1 MPDGAETP
9 EAGHGRS
16 TNGSRHAPGFR
27 PLRTDPPPHL
37 FATWWLRY
45 LLFLSQTIGVV
56 VVLLHEYAAPGGMDA
71 TVIVVPHVLAA
82 TMLVAWS
89 ALAMLDA
96 ARLIPPAR
104 YARPA
109 RARVAVVLWL
119 LAFAAPVAAVA
130 TVRRAQVRFTEGD
143 DLGVVAATSVI
154 LMICFLLVWLPFR
167 YHTRQAHRI
176 GAPTRIVGAW
186 FWLPLFAV
194 VGVLV
199 IDGMGLHELIAEDG
213 VTAAERTVQLGVL
226 FGVPAM
232 MFAFS
237 TWRATTVFDEVI
249 DLRWN
254 RWRTDWE
261 QTLAALAAQPPP
273 GPEASPSIDRR

>member
-1 MPDGAETP
+1 M
-9 EAGHGRS
+9 
-16 TNGSRHAPGFR
+16 HAPGFT
-27 PLRTDPPPHL
+27 PLRTDPPPRL

-45 LLFLSQTIGVV
+45 LLFLSQIVGVV
-56 VVLLHEYAAPGGMDA
+56 VVLLHEYAAPGEMDS
-71 TVIVVPHVLAA
+71 TVIIVPHVMAA

-109 RARVAVVLWL
+109 RAWVAVVLWL

-143 DLGVVAATSVI
+143 DLGVVATTTVI
-154 LMICFLLVWLPFR
+154 LMVCFLLVWLPFR

-186 FWLPLFAV
+186 FWLPLFTV

-199 IDGMGLHELIAEDG
+199 INGLGLHELLSDDG
-213 VTAAERTVQLGVL
+213 VTAAERTVQLGVIY
-226 FGVPAM
+226 GVPAV
-232 MFAFS
+232 MFALS

-254 RWRTDWE
+254 RWRNDWE
-261 QTLAALAAQPPP
+261 QTLAAMAAQPPP
-273 GPEASPSIDRR
+273 GPEASPIIDRR